1 MDALSVRRPKRGETD
16 EELMQM
22 QDEFLKSGEKPSVQL
37 VRTER
42 TICELKARA
51 SVAEPNETIG
61 VYNRKP
67 PLAAGANATGAAG
80 DNSTKVDHV
89 EVESVLCDVVEHS
102 VNKDFIKP
110 PLATI
115 APFPEPTR
123 VSGVALQGR
132 KSLFALRL
140 KKQSPT
146 SQQHEVPNLPP
157 SVSTSRLAL
166 SKDDYEA
173 VHFENLER
181 LASMSHEEKMKARQ
195 ELLSRLDPST
205 VAFLQS
211 RRKPA
216 NSDSSRRGHTE
227 QASANCIHVSK
238 DGTHSDV
245 STSTKPQK
253 PGSRTA
259 LFPSDFK
266 AECTKPNFSKPN
278 MAASA
283 EHKIDMPAEST
294 VDSLEATD
302 AQAPALDEDEL
313 PIKPTEAAKKWIHMD
328 EVEKDKL
335 QWMTMLPPV
344 KAPDPQDAAVPCIG
358 RFDFEG
364 ELVPPNQEVPVHRG
378 LHHHG
383 DDPEM
388 AGYSTAEI
396 LRFLRS
402 QVRSQRLLALQLLE
416 RILTKYWLGH
426 YVGKLEGG
434 DLLMQLLQSGLA
446 PLVRS
451 ALDDRATVDA
461 ALAVLQALLISQPE
475 QALFGRAFLWRHGH
489 RTFFLRPPTE
499 LGSASEIS
507 DVDLSQIDLVQA
519 LLRMDLLQRLHY
531 VLKTFRPGASAVA
544 SALLVMARLARHST
558 EAAAK
563 VLNQPHL
570 MNLIFEEFLP
580 AHWSSPAVIKGK
592 MAEAYGNPMW
602 PALELVRTIAAA
614 GKELAD
620 VLMQRHRLEQ
630 CLTAYLALEPSSSQL
645 PATDCLQLAL
655 EALRT
660 WRILLTY
667 GLGGELCLDLY
678 SVVARRLQL
687 FSALDLDG
695 VPFDL
700 EYGTHLLH
708 CLAMLPTDAARSSL
722 AGLSVA
728 LNIVSKR
735 WLTLLSRATDLQS
748 IQTGVYIVAATLHC
762 LSSMCELGELPDTS
776 VVNAMQLVLKSQLA
790 PLVTLQLSTCSSLL
804 AESERNKA
812 QSDSSSSECLPCV
825 ASEEPVPCKDWD
837 MASFELLAAMARL
850 LRTMATKSEVG
861 KHGELSTVKTS
872 LLCNAGVKT
881 YLDQLCSHAKH
892 WTRHCSQRWLC
903 HPEFNLVFELQLL
916 AMSETL
922 DENDTALYHEVSLA
936 LLSTCAP
943 GFQHQYLKVLEG
955 IAFAPNFAWSQSSH
969 YRTLSMENVPITRVE
984 SITGCSVPVIASAKL
999 DNAVLSD
1006 IKGAYLKT
1014 LEASLRQLN
1023 ESTSVS
1029 LMLRTKPLFPY
1040 DWIYLPL
1047 HQLCALEEM
1056 TRSYDHGHVLSCLR
1070 WVCHLLCTRHRFMQ
1084 AFPPLVHFT
1093 RLASVFL
1100 AGPELFL
1107 DMEVQGTMLLLL
1119 RLLEQTTLLCR
1130 TQRHLDLKEWPG
1142 LPSFSDF
1149 YLQLLVEYVGES
1161 YGDGVFASWLLVPL
1175 QGACDPHFRKL
1186 LFAENP
1192 EALAMTRLRP
1202 DQSVVPLCRFL
1213 EPPEDN
1219 AVVLET
1225 YLKHLISGR
1234 LDRTRSPLLHT
1245 IAEESVARFVHS
1257 TASSPFKVHLLQV
1270 LSRHRKKEAA
1280 KRILQWTCKKAVSQD
1295 KITASSCKLATL
1307 SLQ

>member
-1 MDALSVRRPKRGETD
+1 MDTLSVRRPKRGETD

-42 TICELKARA
+42 TNHESKVRA
-51 SVAEPNETIG
+51 SVPEPNETTG
-61 VYNRKP
+61 VYGRKP
-67 PLAAGANATGAAG
+67 PIATSNVPGAAG
-80 DNSTKVDHV
+80 DKSTEVDHV
-89 EVESVLCDVVEHS
+89 ELESVLCDVIERS
-102 VNKDFIKP
+102 VNKDLIKP
-110 PLATI
+110 PSATT
-115 APFPEPTR
+115 APFPEPAR

-132 KSLFALRL
+132 KSLFASRL

-146 SQQHEVPNLPP
+146 SQHHDFPKPPP
-157 SVSTSRLAL
+157 SVSTSGSAL

-173 VHFENLER
+173 VHFENLGR

-195 ELLSRLDPST
+195 ELLSRLDPAT

-216 NSDSSRRGHTE
+216 DLDSSRMGHAK
-227 QASANCIHVSK
+227 QASANCIQVSK
-238 DGTHSDV
+238 DGTHNDAS
-245 STSTKPQK
+245 SSTKPQT

-266 AECTKPNFSKPN
+266 TEHTKLDFSKPN
-278 MAASA
+278 VAASA
-283 EHKIDMPAEST
+283 DHKTDMPAGSA

-302 AQAPALDEDEL
+302 AQAPALDENEL

-344 KAPDPQDAAVPCIG
+344 KAVDPQDAATLCIG

-396 LRFLRS
+396 LRLLRS

-416 RILTKYWLGH
+416 RILTKHWLGH
-426 YVGKLEGG
+426 YVGRMEGG
-434 DLLMQLLQSGLA
+434 DLLMQLLQSELA

-461 ALAVLQALLISQPE
+461 ALAVLQALLVSQPE

-499 LGSASEIS
+499 LQNSSEIS
-507 DVDLSQIDLVQA
+507 DKDLSEIDLVQA

-531 VLKTFRPGASAVA
+531 ILKTLRPGASAVA

-558 EAAAK
+558 QAATK

-614 GKELAD
+614 GKELAH
-620 VLMQRHRLEQ
+620 VLIQRHRLGQ
-630 CLTAYLALEPSSSQL
+630 CLAAYLALEPSASQL
-645 PATDCLQLAL
+645 PAADCLNLAL

-700 EYGTHLLH
+700 EYGAHLLH
-708 CLAMLPTDAARSSL
+708 CLAMLPADAARSSL
-722 AGLSVA
+722 AGLSIA

-748 IQTGVYIVAATLHC
+748 IQTGVYIVAAMLHC
-762 LSSMCELGELPDTS
+762 LSSMCELGETPDTS
-776 VVNAMQLVLKSQLA
+776 VVDAMQLVLKSQLA
-790 PLVTLQLSTCSSLL
+790 PFLTLQLSTCSSLL
-804 AESERNKA
+804 AESERNKVH
-812 QSDSSSSECLPCV
+812 SDSSSSECLPCV
-825 ASEEPVPCKDWD
+825 ASQEPVPCEGWD
-837 MASFELLAAMARL
+837 MASFELLASMARL
-850 LRTMATKSEVG
+850 LRTMATKLEVG
-861 KHGELSTVKTS
+861 KHGELSATKAS
-872 LLCNAGVKT
+872 LLCNAGIKT
-881 YLDQLCSHAKH
+881 YLDQLCSRAKH

-903 HPEFNLVFELQLL
+903 RPEFNLLFELGLL
-916 AMSETL
+916 AASETL
-922 DENDTALYHEVSLA
+922 DESDAALYHEVSLA
-936 LLSTCAP
+936 LVSTCAP
-943 GFQHQYLKVLEG
+943 GFQHQCLKVLEE
-955 IAFAPNFAWSQSSH
+955 IVFAPNFACSQSSH
-969 YRTLSMENVPITRVE
+969 CRTLSMENIPVTQME

-999 DNAVLSD
+999 DNAALSD
-1006 IKGAYLKT
+1006 IKDVYLKT
-1014 LEASLRQLN
+1014 LEPSLRQLS
-1023 ESTSVS
+1023 ESASVS
-1029 LMLRTKPLFPY
+1029 LTLRTKPLFSY
-1040 DWIYLPL
+1040 DWVYLPL

-1056 TRSYDHGHVLSCLR
+1056 TRNYEHGHVLSCLR
-1070 WVCHLLCTRHRFMQ
+1070 WACHLLCTRHRFMQ

-1130 TQRHLDLKEWPG
+1130 TQRHLDLKDWPG

-1149 YLQLLVEYVGES
+1149 YLQLLEEYVGES

-1186 LFAENP
+1186 FFAENP
-1192 EALAMTRLRP
+1192 EALAMTRLKP

-1213 EPPEDN
+1213 EPPEEN

-1225 YLKHLISGR
+1225 YLKHLLSGR
-1234 LDRTRSPLLHT
+1234 LNCTRSPLLHT

-1270 LSRHRKKEAA
+1270 LSRHRNKETA
-1280 KRILQWTCKKAVSQD
+1280 KRILRWTCEKA
-1295 KITASSCKLATL
+1295 AS
-1307 SLQ
+1307 

>member
-1 MDALSVRRPKRGETD
+1 MSLGQPGD
-16 EELMQM
+16 
-22 QDEFLKSGEKPSVQL
+22 KS
-37 VRTER
+37 TE
-42 TICELKARA
+42 
-51 SVAEPNETIG
+51 
-61 VYNRKP
+61 
-67 PLAAGANATGAAG
+67 
-80 DNSTKVDHV
+80 VDHV
-89 EVESVLCDVVEHS
+89 ELESVLCDV
-102 VNKDFIKP
+102 IG
-110 PLATI
+110 I
-115 APFPEPTR
+115 
-123 VSGVALQGR
+123 ALQGR
-132 KSLFALRL
+132 KSLFATRL
-140 KKQSPT
+140 KKPSPA
-146 SQQHEVPNLPP
+146 SQHHDFPKPPP
-157 SVSTSRLAL
+157 SVSTSGSAL

-173 VHFENLER
+173 VHFENLGR

-195 ELLSRLDPST
+195 ELLSRLDPAT

-211 RRKPA
+211 RRKLA
-216 NSDSSRRGHTE
+216 DLDSSRRGHAE
-227 QASANCIHVSK
+227 QASANCIQVSK
-238 DGTHSDV
+238 DGTHNDAS
-245 STSTKPQK
+245 SSTKPQT
-253 PGSRTA
+253 P
-259 LFPSDFK
+259 DFK
-266 AECTKPNFSKPN
+266 TEHIKLDFSKPN
-278 MAASA
+278 VAASA
-283 EHKIDMPAEST
+283 EHKIDMPAGSA

-344 KAPDPQDAAVPCIG
+344 KAVDPQDAATPCIG

-383 DDPEM
+383 DNPEM

-396 LRFLRS
+396 LRLLRS

-416 RILTKYWLGH
+416 RILTKHWLGH
-426 YVGKLEGG
+426 YVGRMEGG

-461 ALAVLQALLISQPE
+461 ALAVLQALLVSQPE

-499 LGSASEIS
+499 LQNSSEIS

-531 VLKTFRPGASAVA
+531 ILKTLRPGASAVA

-558 EAAAK
+558 QAATK

-570 MNLIFEEFLP
+570 MNLIFAEFLP
-580 AHWSSPAVIKGK
+580 AHWSSPGKYCWLWAASVIKGK

-620 VLMQRHRLEQ
+620 VLIQRHRLGQ
-630 CLTAYLALEPSSSQL
+630 CLAAYLALEPSASQL
-645 PATDCLQLAL
+645 PAADCLNLAL

-700 EYGTHLLH
+700 EYGAHLLH
-708 CLAMLPTDAARSSL
+708 CLSMLPADVARSSL
-722 AGLSVA
+722 AGLSIA

-748 IQTGVYIVAATLHC
+748 IQTGVYIVAAMLHC
-762 LSSMCELGELPDTS
+762 LSSMCELGETPDTS
-776 VVNAMQLVLKSQLA
+776 VVDAMQLVLKSQLA
-790 PLVTLQLSTCSSLL
+790 PFLTLQLSTCSSLL
-804 AESERNKA
+804 AESERNKV
-812 QSDSSSSECLPCV
+812 QPDSSSSECLPCV
-825 ASEEPVPCKDWD
+825 ASEEPVPCEGWD
-837 MASFELLAAMARL
+837 MASFELLASMARL

-861 KHGELSTVKTS
+861 KRGELSAVRR
-872 LLCNAGVKT
+872 
-881 YLDQLCSHAKH
+881 H

-903 HPEFNLVFELQLL
+903 RPEFNLLFELGLL
-916 AMSETL
+916 AASETL
-922 DENDTALYHEVSLA
+922 DESDAALYHEVSLA

-943 GFQHQYLKVLEG
+943 GFQHQYLKVLKE
-955 IAFAPNFAWSQSSH
+955 IVFAPNFACSQSSH
-969 YRTLSMENVPITRVE
+969 WRTLSMENIPVTRME

-999 DNAVLSD
+999 DNAALSD
-1006 IKGAYLKT
+1006 IKDAYLKT
-1014 LEASLRQLN
+1014 LEPSLRQLS
-1023 ESTSVS
+1023 ESASVS
-1029 LMLRTKPLFPY
+1029 LTLRTKPLFSY
-1040 DWIYLPL
+1040 DWVYLPL
-1047 HQLCALEEM
+1047 HQLCAMEEM
-1056 TRSYDHGHVLSCLR
+1056 TRNYEHGHVLSCLR
-1070 WVCHLLCTRHRFMQ
+1070 WACHLLCTRHRFMQ

-1130 TQRHLDLKEWPG
+1130 TQRHLDLKDWPG

-1149 YLQLLVEYVGES
+1149 YLQLLEEYVGES
-1161 YGDGVFASWLLVPL
+1161 YGDCVFASWLLVPL

-1186 LFAENP
+1186 FFAENP
-1192 EALAMTRLRP
+1192 EALAMTRLKP
-1202 DQSVVPLCRFL
+1202 DQ
-1213 EPPEDN
+1213 
-1219 AVVLET
+1219 A
-1225 YLKHLISGR
+1225 
-1234 LDRTRSPLLHT
+1234 
-1245 IAEESVARFVHS
+1245 
-1257 TASSPFKVHLLQV
+1257 
-1270 LSRHRKKEAA
+1270 
-1280 KRILQWTCKKAVSQD
+1280 
-1295 KITASSCKLATL
+1295 
-1307 SLQ
+1307 